1 MKNWK
6 QASIFSRWTLCAA
19 AIALALPLAR
29 GQTPQP
35 SAGASDIE
43 DLKRQVRE
51 LRDEL
56 ETIKEGPKSNPDD
69 EALMSK
75 SFFRGSGLKVGFYGE
90 AKYRFPEGGAN
101 KFDPHR
107 FVLTPTYEINE
118 FLVFNSELELEHG
131 GIDEVTGASRSRF
144 DGELELEQFFVDVK
158 LNEHFN
164 IRSLGIDLVPVGRVN
179 KFHEPTT
186 FYSTE
191 RPEIYREIIPST
203 WYEPSVGLWGK
214 IAEGWDYQ
222 VMVSTGLE
230 ETIAGTATPGVTA
243 ASGMRGARPR
253 LRDANENNL
262 AYSARVGYHG
272 LPGLRTSASTYVTTL
287 QGVGNGKTSV
297 ALADLEGSYL
307 VPKTGLELRA
317 EVAHWWI
324 EDPRVL
330 AANNN
335 ASLIDDVGER
345 MYGWHTEVAY
355 HFWPEAW
362 RKGKGREMDLVPF
375 ARYSDIV
382 TQSSLVGAGAYNDN
396 GTTNKRFLTLGV
408 AYFLNSNFVFKGDWR
423 RNLDGSAATETSS
436 ANQDYFQLGMGVFF

>member
-1 MKNWK
+1 MKHLK
-6 QASIFSRWTLCAA
+6 QHRTMRSWALGAA
-19 AIALALPLAR
+19 ALALALPLVH
-29 GQTPQP
+29 GQAQSSPE
-35 SAGASDIE
+35 IE
-43 DLKRQVRE
+43 ELKRQVRE

-56 ETIKEGPKSNPDD
+56 ETIKEGPKSDPAA
-69 EALMSK
+69 EAMMDK
-75 SFFRGSGLKVGFYGE
+75 SFFRGSGLKFGFYGE
-90 AKYRFPEGGAN
+90 AKYRFPESGSN

-131 GIDEVTGASRSRF
+131 GIDEVTGAARSRF

-203 WYEPSVGLWGK
+203 WYEPSAGLWGK
-214 IAEGWDYQ
+214 IAEGWNYQ

-230 ETIAGTATPGVTA
+230 EMVAGSATPGVTA
-243 ASGMRGARPR
+243 AGGMRGARPR

-262 AYSARVGYHG
+262 AYSAQVGYHG
-272 LPGLRTSASTYVTTL
+272 LPGLRTSASTYITEL
-287 QGVGNGKTSV
+287 RGVGNGKTTV

-330 AANNN
+330 QANNN

-345 MYGWHTEVAY
+345 MYGWHTELAY

-362 RKGKGREMDLVPF
+362 RSGRGREMDLVPF
-375 ARYSDIV
+375 VRYSDIV

-396 GTTNKRFLTLGV
+396 GTANKRFVTLGL
-408 AYFLNSNFVFKGDWR
+408 AYFLNANFVFKADWR
-423 RNLDGSAATETSS
+423 RNLDGTVATENSS